1 MASTYLIYDDI
12 TGAWSNQDYTLEE
25 IAQMPGIT
33 ESTHLCTAD
42 GKHTLTLGQARERAA
57 NAPAATT
64 KRHYIVIEHSKSAGA
79 IGGSY
84 DAKGLQAKLNEAA
97 SRGYRLV
104 GVCSPTVGAGGQ
116 IASSLIGGGSSSA
129 PHIQGVVAIMEK
141 EYT

>member
-25 IAQMPGIT
+25 IAQMPGTT

-42 GKHTLTLGQARERAA
+42 GKHTLTYAQASERAA
-57 NAPAATT
+57 SAPAATT
-64 KRHYIVIEHSKSAGA
+64 KRHYIVLEHSKSSGA
-79 IGGSY
+79 MGGGY
-84 DAKGLQAKLNEAA
+84 DTKGLQAKLNEAA
-97 SRGYRLV
+97 ARGYKLV
-104 GVCSPTVGAGGQ
+104 GVCSPSIGAGGQ
-116 IASSLIGGGSSSA
+116 ALSTLMGGSAANA